1 MMLARHWLVP
11 LFLLFMGF
19 TGWLGW
25 RYTSPVTVEISST
38 VLNLPFEVETI
49 PSVVEAVPG
58 EMVRV
63 IYRVKNNSLTGLE
76 AYATITIEPDQDSKQ
91 LEVFLSQ
98 CTGLNTFQN
107 NLPEEYEVLFRVE
120 PAGLTGSQHLVL
132 RHTFESATARYQ
144 EIDQ

>member
-1 MMLARHWLVP
+1 MMPARRWLLL
-11 LFLLFMGF
+11 LFLLLSGF

-49 PSVVEAVPG
+49 PAVVEAKPG

-63 IYRVKNNSLTGLE
+63 IYRVTNNSLTGLE
-76 AYATITIEPDQDSKQ
+76 AYATITIEPGQASEQ

-107 NLPEEYEVLFRVE
+107 NRPEEYEVLFRVE

-132 RHTFESATARYQ
+132 RHTFEAATARYP
-144 EIDQ
+144 ELDQ